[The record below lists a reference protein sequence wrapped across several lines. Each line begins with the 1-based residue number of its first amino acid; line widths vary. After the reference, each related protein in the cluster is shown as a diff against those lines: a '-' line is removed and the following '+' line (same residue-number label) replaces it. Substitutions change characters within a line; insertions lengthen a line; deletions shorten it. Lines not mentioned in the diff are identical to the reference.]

1 MLYYVQFILQ
11 QVICVCREGIISMW
25 DVHDGLLIMQ
35 LRHVSSR
42 ALEETDY
49 EPNYNKMEVTAFIM
63 ENTGQRLV
71 TGASDGT
78 INLWNI
84 STGVLINA
92 YCLPDPVIVSAFAI
106 DKVRCSSFRKL
117 S

>member
-1 MLYYVQFILQ
+1 
-11 QVICVCREGIISMW
+11 MW

-63 ENTGQRLV
+63 EKTGQRLV

-92 YCLPDPVIVSAFAI
+92 YSLPDPVIVSAFAI